1 MNVKSILLLNI
12 LSTRVELP
20 EGQNQLL
27 TLSGMSGLIAML
39 PSSVKSMYKTMAF
52 RPMWKL

>member
-39 PSSVKSMYKTMAF
+39 HSSVKNYVF
-52 RPMWKL
+52 NYGF